1 MLSAI
6 DNGSIK
12 HLLVDLDDTLLFTSR
27 YNTEVYCQAIQRITG
42 INLHSI
48 ITPNSRLTRVDI
60 HRIFGQSAIADKI
73 EDIIKEKKSLYCDT
87 DKAHEAIS
95 FNESIKKILDYY
107 KGKLPIILLTNANRA
122 RAEYLYN
129 IFELDAYTERIYSN
143 PQENTNKYEWIKTKV
158 LDLEPQ
164 HTLVLENE
172 EQQAKQALLAG
183 FAPHN
188 IIVV

>member
-1 MLSAI
+1 M
-6 DNGSIK
+6 
-12 HLLVDLDDTLLFTSR
+12 
-27 YNTEVYCQAIQRITG
+27 
-42 INLHSI
+42 
-48 ITPNSRLTRVDI
+48 TRVDI

-95 FNESIKKILDYY
+95 FNESIKQILDYY
-107 KGKLPIILLTNANRA
+107 KGRLPIILLTNANRA

-129 IFELDAYTERIYSN
+129 IFELDTYTEHIYSN

>member
-48 ITPNSRLTRVDI
+48 ITPNTRLTRVDI

-87 DKAHEAIS
+87 DKAHKAIS

-107 KGKLPIILLTNANRA
+107 KGRLPIILLTNANRA

-188 IIVV
+188 IIIV